1 MAQKRISD
9 LTERTAFDA
18 DCVIPIHD
26 TIQTWKTTAAKLMTY
41 IRSVFWPAVNAQTA
55 NYVILATDH
64 VVTMDA
70 TVGVR
75 TLTLPTA
82 VGCSGK
88 PYTLKKIDS
97 TSNTVQI
104 LTTSSQTIDGNASGA
119 LYLRLRYD
127 TLRLVSDGANWLIL
141 DMNFGIA
148 GGNFLV
154 SY

>member
-9 LTERTAFDA
+9 LSERTVFDS
-18 DCVIPIHD
+18 DCIIPIHD
-26 TIQTWKTTAAKLMTY
+26 TLQTWKTTAAKLMTY
-41 IRSVFWPAVNAQTA
+41 IRSVKHIALSTQTS
-55 NYVILATDH
+55 NYAILVTDE

-70 TVGVR
+70 TAAIR

-82 VGCSGK
+82 VGYSGK
-88 PYTLKKIDS
+88 PFVLKKIDS

-104 LTTSSQTIDGNASGA
+104 LTTSAQTIDGNASGA
-119 LYLRLRYD
+119 IYLRLQWD
-127 TLRLVSDGANWLIL
+127 TLKVVSNGTNWLIL
-141 DMNFGIA
+141 EMNFGLA